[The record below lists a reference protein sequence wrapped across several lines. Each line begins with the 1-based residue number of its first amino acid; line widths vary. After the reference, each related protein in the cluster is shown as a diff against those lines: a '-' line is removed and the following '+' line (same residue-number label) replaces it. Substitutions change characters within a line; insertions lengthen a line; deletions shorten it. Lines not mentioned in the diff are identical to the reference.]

1 MRRYES
7 NKILYELLFIAFIV
21 LLVFVYRKD
30 ILKTIDNVFNET
42 KEVDHLSNED
52 VKIYFLDVGQAESI
66 LINSNG
72 KYALIDGGNNLD
84 GDNLVSYL
92 KSLGINRFE
101 YVIGTHA
108 HEDHIG
114 GLDKVIEAFDVDKF
128 YMPKTVV
135 ATVSY
140 SDIIKALTNKN
151 MKYITPKVGSKF
163 SLGNS
168 KFEVIH
174 IGDSEEDINSN
185 SIVLRMVYK
194 DFSILF
200 TGDITGDY
208 ESNLLD
214 KNIKSDVLKVSHH
227 GSKYSSTNEFL
238 KKVDAKYAIISC
250 GENNEYYYPHTKLLK
265 RLENLNMKVY
275 RTDLLGTIILSTD
288 GKNINISNIKTDINV
303 EEEK

>member
-30 ILKTIDNVFNET
+30 ILKTIDDVLNET
-42 KEVDHLSNED
+42 KEVEHIDNED

-84 GDNLVSYL
+84 GENLVSYL

-114 GLDKVIEAFDVDKF
+114 GLDNVIEAFDIGKF

-135 ATVSY
+135 ATLSY
-140 SDIIKALTNKN
+140 NDIIKALTNKN
-151 MKYITPKVGSKF
+151 MKYITPKEGSKF

-168 KFEVIH
+168 KFEVIY
-174 IGDSEEDINSN
+174 IGDNEEDINSN

-208 ESNLLD
+208 ES
-214 KNIKSDVLKVSHH
+214 K
-227 GSKYSSTNEFL
+227 
-238 KKVDAKYAIISC
+238 
-250 GENNEYYYPHTKLLK
+250 
-265 RLENLNMKVY
+265 
-275 RTDLLGTIILSTD
+275 
-288 GKNINISNIKTDINV
+288 
-303 EEEK
+303 